1 MPVLLAIDSS
11 PMTDTAVTRR
21 LTRSFVDMW
30 EQRFPDGKVI
40 RRDLGANPPPHPDAL
55 MLGAFAKPESE
66 LTPLEK
72 EAIRVSDRLVDEL
85 LESDVV
91 VIGSPMYNF
100 TVTSALKA
108 WIDLVGR
115 PGRTFGYSELG
126 PVGLLEDKHAVI
138 VTARGGFYSGD
149 GPESENDY
157 QETYLRAYLSFLGI
171 KDIRFIHAE
180 GQGIDPDTAL
190 RQESQ
195 AIEEL
200 ETLFT

>member
-1 MPVLLAIDSS
+1 M
-11 PMTDTAVTRR
+11 R
-21 LTRSFVDMW
+21 
-30 EQRFPDGKVI
+30 EC
-40 RRDLGANPPPHPDAL
+40 
-55 MLGAFAKPESE
+55 
-66 LTPLEK
+66 
-72 EAIRVSDRLVDEL
+72 
-85 LESDVV
+85 DVV

-126 PVGLLEDKHAVI
+126 PVGLLENKHAVI
-138 VTARGGFYSGD
+138 VTARGGFYAGD

-157 QETYLRAYLSFLGI
+157 QESYLRAYLSFLGI
-171 KDIRFIHAE
+171 SDIRFIHAE

-200 ETLFT
+200 HALFT